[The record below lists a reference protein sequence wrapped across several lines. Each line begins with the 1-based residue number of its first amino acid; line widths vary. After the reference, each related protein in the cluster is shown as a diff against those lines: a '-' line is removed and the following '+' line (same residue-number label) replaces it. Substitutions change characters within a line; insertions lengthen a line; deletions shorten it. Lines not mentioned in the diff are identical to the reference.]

1 MYNTLN
7 QSKYYR
13 MRGELMTIDEMK
25 QKKNRAGIFLFYDV

>member
-25 QKKNRAGIFLFYDV
+25 QKKQSGDIPIL